1 MIILKYYPEGTN
13 RALAKK
19 FESAAQIKE
28 AMKSGEIIEGRV
40 LLCDK
45 EHNLHIDLGAFRG
58 VIPYREGAIG
68 IQEGTLRDIALIT
81 KVNKTVCFRV
91 IGFHKEESGER
102 VVILSRRIVQLECM
116 KNYIDTLVSGDI
128 ITAKVTHL
136 ESFGAFIDIGCGI
149 NSLIPI
155 DMLSVSRIG
164 NPAQRISEGQV
175 IKTVLRKREENKLT
189 FSLKELL
196 GTWEENAALFSAGET
211 VAGIV
216 RSVEPYGV
224 FIELM
229 PNLAGLAECNFS
241 LVEGQ
246 SVSVY
251 IKSII
256 PEKMK
261 IKLAVVEA
269 FDDYSQSSEL
279 VYFTKGNHIS
289 DWNYSPPGAVKSI
302 QTVF

>member
-1 MIILKYYPEGTN
+1 MKYYPEGTN

-81 KVNKTVCFRV
+81 KVNKTVCFRI

-136 ESFGAFIDIGCGI
+136 ENFGAFIDIGCGI

-164 NPAQRISEGQV
+164 NPAQRISEGQI

-246 SVSVY
+246 SVSIY